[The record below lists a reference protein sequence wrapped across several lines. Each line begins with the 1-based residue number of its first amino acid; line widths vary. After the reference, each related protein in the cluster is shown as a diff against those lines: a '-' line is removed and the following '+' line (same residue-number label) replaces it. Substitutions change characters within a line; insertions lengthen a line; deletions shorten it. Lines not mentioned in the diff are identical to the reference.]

1 MSLEEYLE
9 DQYHRD
15 LQDLNTIE
23 EVLRETAKLFEV
35 TFDAKEFCWPYD
47 LRAGAKTVVSKNSQ
61 GTSAMILAALG
72 KMVWSHQGMSNW
84 YKNSKGRVVMNSPW
98 RLVDYRNMTEHLDPA
113 DYILSE

>member
-1 MSLEEYLE
+1 MRYTIDLRLRSNQMSLEEYLE

-72 KMVWSHQGMSNW
+72 KMVRRCTHRDG
-84 YKNSKGRVVMNSPW
+84 
-98 RLVDYRNMTEHLDPA
+98 
-113 DYILSE
+113 